1 MNFRKYFKKKS
12 DTEYWIPISDI
23 VITYDFQ
30 LTSPRRAKF
39 ERKERSF
46 LKNGT
51 IGQIILNDNFEL
63 IDGYCTYLILKK
75 HDANKV
81 PVYFKKL

>member
-30 LTSPRRAKF
+30 LKSPNS
-39 ERKERSF
+39 RSF
-46 LKNGT
+46 GERYIISKNMEF
-51 IGQIILNDNFEL
+51 LE
-63 IDGYCTYLILKK
+63 
-75 HDANKV
+75 
-81 PVYFKKL
+81 KLS

>member
-12 DTEYWIPISDI
+12 DTEYWIPISNI

-39 ERKERSF
+39 ERKERDF

-51 IGQIILNDNFEL
+51 IGKIILNDNFEL

-75 HDANKV
+75 RDANKV
-81 PVYFKKL
+81 PVYFE

>member
-12 DTEYWIPISDI
+12 DTEYWIPISNI

-39 ERKERSF
+39 ERKERDF
-46 LKNGT
+46 LKNDT
-51 IGQIILNDNFEL
+51 IGKIILNDNFEL

-81 PVYFKKL
+81 PVYFE

>member
-1 MNFRKYFKKKS
+1 MN
-12 DTEYWIPISDI
+12 
-23 VITYDFQ
+23 
-30 LTSPRRAKF
+30 
-39 ERKERSF
+39 KEPKAETKRCAMVRNSWKGLF

-51 IGQIILNDNFEL
+51 IGKIILNDNFEL

-81 PVYFKKL
+81 PVYFE

>member
-1 MNFRKYFKKKS
+1 MNFRKYFKKKT

-30 LTSPRRAKF
+30 LTSPRRIKF
-39 ERKERSF
+39 ERKERDF

-51 IGQIILNDNFEL
+51 IGKIILNDNFEL

-81 PVYFKKL
+81 PVYFE